1 MGYAAKIT
9 SKGQITLPAG
19 LREELDLTP
28 GDSIVFFT
36 DLDGSARFA
45 VRRRRPHRLPEP
57 LAWSGAPLTV
67 RDMDPAS
74 PATSPTW
81 TRRDLPR
88 HQRPDPRASRG

>member
-45 VRRRRPHRLPEP
+45 VDRRRDRP
-57 LAWSGAPLTV
+57 V
-67 RDMDPAS
+67 RAVARYDGPALDI
-74 PATSPTW
+74 AAL
-81 TRRDLPR
+81 DPR
-88 HQRPDPRASRG
+88 HASDAPPAPPAKHKTTAEVA